1 MSTWSKNSI
10 WGHFDDG
17 CKSKSHNRVIILTKI
32 INLGVWEQLSI
43 LKIAFRGI
51 SQTGSRPHL
60 IQHIKLCS
68 CADFHAF
75 NHNFRKIVVSEALA
89 TTLFGCMLSLTFD
102 QY

>member
-17 CKSKSHNRVIILTKI
+17 CKSKSHYRVIILTKI

-43 LKIAFRGI
+43 LKIALQGI

-75 NHNFRKIVVSEALA
+75 ITIFARSSFQRPWLLHYLGVCFS
-89 TTLFGCMLSLTFD
+89 
-102 QY
+102 